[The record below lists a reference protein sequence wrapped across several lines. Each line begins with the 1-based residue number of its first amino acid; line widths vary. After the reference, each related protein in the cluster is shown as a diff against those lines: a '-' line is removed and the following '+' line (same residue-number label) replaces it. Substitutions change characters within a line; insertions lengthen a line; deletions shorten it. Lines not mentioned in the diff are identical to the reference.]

1 MSKKK
6 NNIASSLIPQS
17 NYRKKTNKT
26 LNILNTDI
34 PSVGTTSKH
43 TPQIEE
49 KVDFIAQ
56 LIHKTVTNTERKKIP
71 IVSQIIATLFQNPTK
86 KVPATFEGI
95 WKLIEPP
102 VTNFLKIHY
111 LNQHI
116 ETLLHTFEGKLLFL
130 INKYKRH
137 LPNHI
142 SHTEGDDLITI
153 AQLEL
158 IETFK
163 NWNPS
168 KNIDIW
174 PLAYSRINGA
184 MKDHIRYIS
193 KSDPSR
199 FYDWVTDA
207 ANLYIAINE
216 DNTYEEQ
223 VENNYF
229 LDRALTHLNEK
240 EKKVVILHVTK
251 DLKFK
256 DIAER
261 IQLSESQV
269 SRIYKQAVEK
279 IKKAVTKKEN

>member
-1 MSKKK
+1 MSKK
-6 NNIASSLIPQS
+6 NTNIASSLIPQS

-34 PSVGTTSKH
+34 PPIGTDSKH
-43 TPQIEE
+43 HQQIKE
-49 KVDFIAQ
+49 KVTFTAH
-56 LIHKTVTNTERKKIP
+56 LIHKTVTNTDAKTIPIISEIISTLLQNTQNKIP
-71 IVSQIIATLFQNPTK
+71 SSFNT
-86 KVPATFEGI
+86 I
-95 WKLIEPP
+95 WKLIEAPI
-102 VTNFLKIHY
+102 TNCLKIHY
-111 LNQHI
+111 LNHHI
-116 ETLLHTFEGKLLFL
+116 ETLLHTFESKLLFL

-142 SHTEGDDLITI
+142 SNTEGDDLITI
-153 AQLEL
+153 SQLEL

-223 VENNYF
+223 VENSYF
-229 LDRALTHLNEK
+229 LDRALTHLTEK
-240 EKKVVILHVTK
+240 EKKVVVLHVTK

-256 DIAER
+256 DIAKH

-279 IKKAVTKKEN
+279 IKNAVTKK